1 MKQKKYFLTL
11 LCFIAIVATAVCFT
25 RAANTEASAQKLE
38 WHRYDEAVSLA
49 KKTQKY
55 VLVEFMAEWCGY
67 CKLMRKTTYSDPRV
81 QDILRK
87 KFVLAQVDIESDR
100 TIKFKGEKMSE
111 ADVSMYY
118 EVTGTPTTWFFDS
131 RGNAIVPLPG
141 YVEPDKFH
149 AILKYIAG
157 GFYKK
162 MKFNEF
168 MQKKALR

>member
-1 MKQKKYFLTL
+1 M
-11 LCFIAIVATAVCFT
+11 LCFIAIVVTTVCFIHV
-25 RAANTEASAQKLE
+25 RNVKAAAQKLE

-49 KKTQKY
+49 KKTQKF
-55 VLVEFMAEWCGY
+55 VLVEFMAEWFEY
-67 CKLMRKTTYSDPRV
+67 CKLMQETTYSNPKV

-87 KFVLAQVDIESDR
+87 KFVLAQVDIESER
-100 TIKFKGEKMSE
+100 EIKFKGEKMSE

-141 YVEPDKFH
+141 YIAADKFH

-157 GFYKK
+157 GYYKK

-168 MQKKALR
+168 MQKKALK